1 MALSDKEINEL
12 REQVRRE
19 YQLSFNTIVK
29 KRMQFRRQDELLN
42 GIVDQDK
49 IDTKTLF
56 YTLYSK
62 MALVYSDD
70 VQVKFEPRQ
79 MSGVQQSHN
88 LNKLARYDYDE
99 MDMGVQTYE
108 VQLNRFMRGV
118 GIRLMTGWDD
128 VRQVPTW
135 QVMDTRTW
143 VPDPRGWFDPKGF
156 RYHGFELS
164 EFKYNLREE
173 DGFFDV
179 DKCTVAESPE
189 TVLNRVYAQKAAN
202 LFPATDQLLQTDSEN
217 AEIAVYYHMTRFN
230 GKPVFTVWGNNIGTL
245 IKYEE
250 IKPVYSEEKK
260 DVLEIPFPVVL
271 NYFYPRKGDPYGTS
285 LADLVQVPHR
295 YKNVLANLMFIRE
308 KDLALGDDVIYD
320 TNVIKN
326 KNDLST
332 PTLSRKFIG
341 ADGSMGNISNAV
353 SIIPKNPS
361 SGATYSFMDKLD
373 SMVSLASGMDA
384 RQMGISGGANVTLG
398 EAQQIQA
405 NNNVK
410 SLFEIRINSQG
421 EKQFWKLWYR
431 AYRENFGSGEKKVI
445 RVTNSLGSQN
455 IEFEKED
462 ILGTADPDVKVTSKT
477 ELANERAQKMANL
490 TPLLIATMNNPAKPA
505 IARAMAERK
514 LYELNDVTEDEQ
526 FVYVPPSWEELDAR
540 DKLPLLNWNDPDG
553 VKIAPEEMGADHM
566 TYITVFGQAL
576 PTPATKAAIEARKRA
591 LIMQGINGM
600 NQAPAQEGTGQAAQN
615 MMLQNANSANQQA
628 SQIQTRQNVVS

>member
-1 MALSDKEINEL
+1 MALSEKEITTL

-230 GKPVFTVWGNNIGTL
+230 GNPVFTVWGNNIGTL

-271 NYFYPRKGDPYGTS
+271 NYFYPRKGDPFGTS

-341 ADGSMGNISNAV
+341 ADGSMGNIGNAV

-462 ILGTADPDVKVTSKT
+462 ILGTADPDVKVVSKT
-477 ELANERAQKMANL
+477 ELANERAQKIANL

-600 NQAPAQEGTGQAAQN
+600 NQQPAQEGTGQAAQN